1 MILMHP
7 SSTYYE
13 LLRSKC
19 DRLIAIDCHLGNQLT
34 CGLLYY
40 GGGMSGIVS
49 MYAEDGE
56 SILVEIPD
64 RIKEQSGIQYRY
76 KLDISYL

>member
-1 MILMHP
+1 MHP

-13 LLRSKC
+13 LLKSKC
-19 DRLIAIDCHLGNQLT
+19 ERLIAIDCHIGNQLT

-40 GGGMSGIVS
+40 GGGLDGTVS
-49 MYAEDGE
+49 IYSEDDE
-56 SILVEIPD
+56 RIDVSLPD

-76 KLDISYL
+76 KLDITYS